1 MHAAH
6 LFSNNSSKLT
16 KIAVVTVIHVAA
28 VMALANMKVIRD
40 ALPPVWEHPPFV
52 EPTPPVEP
60 EPEVV
65 IDKAK
70 PLEKLAIV
78 VPETAFEVE
87 KTETKLTTTTERKD
101 ETVDK
106 LTKSGPGDVITDG
119 GDKRIVTIDAPPSM
133 GMSSACARPD
143 YPARAAR
150 EGAEGTVTLALL
162 INTSGQVADAKV
174 QRTSGSRDLDR
185 AAISALSMCTFKPAT
200 ANGVP
205 TQAWGQIAYV
215 WTLD

>member
-6 LFSNNSSKLT
+6 LFSNNSSKFT
-16 KIAVVTVIHVAA
+16 KIAVVTVIHAVAFL
-28 VMALANMKVIRD
+28 ALANIKVIRD

-52 EPTPPVEP
+52 EPTKPVDP

-65 IDKAK
+65 IDKAE

-78 VPETAFEVE
+78 VPETEFEIE
-87 KTETKLTTTTERKD
+87 KTESKLTTRPERKD
-101 ETVDK
+101 EPIDK
-106 LTKSGPGDVITDG
+106 ATKSGPGDVTTDG
-119 GDKRIVTIDAPPSM
+119 DDKRVVTIDAPPSM
-133 GMSSACARPD
+133 GMSSACARPE

-162 INTSGQVADAKV
+162 ISTSGQVADAKV
-174 QRTSGSRDLDR
+174 QRTSGSRELDR